1 LPLVGGKV
9 YLTVTE
15 NPDDEVSV
23 SAEVIRLERN
33 ASHPQAALML
43 TENLREWKRRFGK
56 SPESQSRLRNRNHWM
71 IGKIRQTIEAKI
83 EQSGRRVYPASF
95 LCQTKSGGKPAFPTV
110 LRIINSDLLILKTNR
125 VSNSARTM
133 KILVLGAGRMGHGA
147 VFDLMRNSRDVER
160 VTVADFD
167 LPKAEAVA
175 DAVDGRRV
183 DTRQIDASNYADVV
197 GLMRGHDSVIS
208 CVNYWYNAS
217 LSKAAIETGA
227 NFCDLGGNN
236 YIVDEQLALDAEAKA
251 AGINIIP
258 DCGLAPGMVS
268 VLAMHGAAKFD
279 QVEEIHIRVGGL
291 PQNPQPP
298 LNYQLVFSVEGLI
311 NEYIEE
317 ARVVRNGEIANVKS
331 MTEIESLEFDAFPPL
346 EAFQTSGGTSTLPD
360 TFLGKIRELDYKTI
374 RYAGHCEKFKTMIDL
389 GLCSSDE
396 MVVDFQKVNPRKV
409 FGELLQKH
417 LPADGP
423 DYVLVRL
430 DFVGHSEGQIKRLRY
445 DIVDKYDDQAGMSA
459 MMRTTAFP
467 ASIIAQ
473 MMAQGNVLARG
484 ATPQEKAIDPE
495 KFVAELE
502 RRNIQIKDSWI

>member
-1 LPLVGGKV
+1 M
-9 YLTVTE
+9 
-15 NPDDEVSV
+15 S
-23 SAEVIRLERN
+23 LEQ
-33 ASHPQAALML
+33 AS
-43 TENLREWKRRFGK
+43 
-56 SPESQSRLRNRNHWM
+56 
-71 IGKIRQTIEAKI
+71 
-83 EQSGRRVYPASF
+83 SGFDLWLKAHDYF
-95 LCQTKSGGKPAFPTV
+95 L
-110 LRIINSDLLILKTNR
+110 NS
-125 VSNSARTM
+125 TM

-147 VFDLMRNSRDVER
+147 AYDLVHNSPGVTD

-167 LPKAEAVA
+167 LKKAESVAEAV
-175 DAVDGRRV
+175 GTSR
-183 DTRQIDASNYADVV
+183 IDAHHIDAANHSDVAR
-197 GLMRGHDSVIS
+197 LMSGHDSAIS
-208 CVNYWYNAS
+208 CVNYWYNES
-217 LSKAAIETGA
+217 LSRAAIETGT

-236 YIVDEQLALDAEAKA
+236 YVVDEQLALDDKAKA

-268 VLAMHGAAKFD
+268 ILAMHGAAKFD
-279 QVEEIHIRVGGL
+279 EIEEIHIRVGGL
-291 PQNPQPP
+291 PQHPQPP

-311 NEYIEE
+311 NEYLEV
-317 ARVVRNGEIANVKS
+317 ARVIRGGEIKEVDS
-331 MTEIESLEFDAFPPL
+331 MTEIEELSFDGFPPL

-374 RYAGHCEKFKTMIDL
+374 RYAGHREKFKTMIDL

-396 MVVDFQKVNPRKV
+396 IVADFVKVKPRKL

-430 DFVGHSEGQIKRLRY
+430 DFVGKTGGETKKLRY
-445 DIVDKYDDQAGMSA
+445 DIVDKQDEKTGLSA

-473 MMAQGNVLARG
+473 MMANGDVLERG

-495 KFVAELE
+495 RFVGELA
-502 RRNIQIKDSWI
+502 RRAIAMRMIEG